1 MSITGEVFTGDLHA
15 ISASFCGDKRL
26 PHKLSLEPDWR
37 WEIFNR
43 AESLYRGRFDICS
56 SRLSFRTTLSII
68 GSELWG
74 DVHIFRRDNRIY
86 QQQVSKWGF
95 VGIFNPSCALN
106 GVFGFKQSEEFRGA
120 STLGTLSDWCVGH
133 QPNLARMKF
142 TGGSHNSFE
151 FDAKKDLQ

>member
-1 MSITGEVFTGDLHA
+1 MATFPSMSITGEVFTGDLHA

-26 PHKLSLEPDWR
+26 PHKLSLEFDWR

-74 DVHIFRRDNRIY
+74 DVHILGEIIAFIN
-86 QQQVSKWGF
+86 SKCQSG
-95 VGIFNPSCALN
+95 ALW
-106 GVFGFKQSEEFRGA
+106 VF
-120 STLGTLSDWCVGH
+120 LILHV
-133 QPNLARMKF
+133 L
-142 TGGSHNSFE
+142 
-151 FDAKKDLQ
+151 